1 MGNDLISARLV
12 VSRPRAVHLRSRR
25 LGGVLLG
32 AALAACATSPTP
44 DAARS
49 EPLAAN
55 VATAEVASAE
65 VASAGPRP
73 AVVGTVAGDEP
84 PAAAPVKAPVPPIDE
99 AGSVFFASRSAW
111 IDAAGQ
117 QKLRAVADRLAA
129 NRRATVLLIGHS
141 DGQGSRSYNLAI
153 TEERL
158 TAVGKLLRRY
168 GVSAR
173 QVRRN
178 RVGSVRNTPD
188 CQDEACWQQARRVEL
203 VVTP

>member
-12 VSRPRAVHLRSRR
+12 VSWRRAVHLRCRR
-25 LGGVLLG
+25 LGGVLLS

-49 EPLAAN
+49 EPLAAS

-65 VASAGPRP
+65 PRP
-73 AVVGTVAGDEP
+73 AVVGPVAGDEP

-111 IDAAGQ
+111 IDASGQ
-117 QKLRAVADRLAA
+117 QKLRAVADRLAG

-173 QVRRN
+173 QIRRN